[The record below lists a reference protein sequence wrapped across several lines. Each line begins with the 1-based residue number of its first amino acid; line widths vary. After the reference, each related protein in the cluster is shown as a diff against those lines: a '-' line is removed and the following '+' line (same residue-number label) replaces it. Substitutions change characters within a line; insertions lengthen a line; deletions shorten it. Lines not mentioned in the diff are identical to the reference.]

1 MLCKKCHTEMIA
13 IQEDNVGGLICPKCG
28 WNIVA
33 TKIDDIM
40 LDTKI
45 YQLYA
50 LKNENINMNQIR
62 VLSKISGANYI
73 CIKRNVTKNK
83 MLIMSDSAMKIKDAL
98 QMIKKE
104 KIEFDVVPDFKY

>member
-1 MLCKKCHTEMIA
+1 MLCEKCHTEMITL
-13 IQEDNVGGLICPKCG
+13 QEDNVGGMICPKCK

-33 TKIDDIM
+33 TKLDDII
-40 LDTKI
+40 LDTEI

-50 LKNENINMNQIR
+50 LKNENINMSQIR
-62 VLSKISGANYI
+62 VLSKISGENYL

-83 MLIMSDSAMKIKDAL
+83 MLIISARATKIKDVL
-98 QMIKKE
+98 KLLEKE